1 MAVDG
6 ITYPGSKFL
15 DMDCESGGFYEG
27 KIPGTVSVSGY
38 SEEYRNFQLSVVP
51 MLSLTF
57 EASVGLPVIDLDKI
71 VARLQ
76 KLQLYQF
83 TEDTEGFKEFLGL
96 AA

>member
-6 ITYPGSKFL
+6 INYPGSKFL

-38 SEEYRNFQLSVVP
+38 SEEYRIFQLSTVP
-51 MLSLTF
+51 LLSLTF
-57 EASVGLPVIDLDKI
+57 ESNEGLPVIDLDKI

-76 KLQLYQF
+76 RLQLYQF
-83 TEDTEGFKEFLGL
+83 TEESEGLKEFLGL
-96 AA
+96 SS